1 MPEWLKM
8 YLPDSL
14 LPMHRIRTFK
24 MKIPFYAGLFFLVL
38 LTASP
43 ANAYVLKGEHIIQLM
58 IAENNFPGTLSLQ
71 QQVAFFD
78 SHIEIINKVY
88 EQRVYYRIPEEF
100 RADIDAK
107 DLQRIHVVS
116 SDKALTVIDGR
127 IVAESEIWADHY
139 KDIFFYRSRKQLVKK
154 LESLGINFSVTS
166 LGRYQGMIC
175 YIIGAQYPDESV
187 PQLWIA
193 KDTFQP
199 VRWIVETSTVQ
210 GIAEHKEIIYSDW
223 KSHYNSRYPDKI
235 EFYQAR
241 HLIRTMTVQE
251 VQTNPQFAGDLFDID
266 NLKTIYSPGIIE
278 DKDVIRQND
287 IQRRIKEFNR
297 IYE

>member
-1 MPEWLKM
+1 M
-8 YLPDSL
+8 Y
-14 LPMHRIRTFK
+14 RTRTFK
-24 MKIPFYAGLFFLVL
+24 IKVFFYACLLLPGL

-43 ANAYVLKGEHIIQLM
+43 AIAYVLKGEHIIQLM
-58 IAENNFPGTLSLQ
+58 IVENNFPGRLLLK

-88 EQRVYYRIPEEF
+88 EQQVYYRVPEEF
-100 RADIDAK
+100 RADINAQ

-116 SDKALTVIDGR
+116 SDNALTVIDGR

-139 KDIFFYRSRKQLVKK
+139 KDIFFYRSRKELVKK

-166 LGRYQGMIC
+166 LGRYRKMIC

-199 VRWIVETSTVQ
+199 VRWIVETSNVQ

-235 EFYQAR
+235 EFYQAG
-241 HLIRTMTVQE
+241 HLIRSITVRE
-251 VQTNPQFAGDLFDID
+251 VETNPRFAGDLFDID

-278 DKDVIRQND
+278 DTDVLRQND